1 MCVNYSRAASIQ
13 RNTTST
19 HPDLHLCAHAGIENL
34 ADITS
39 YLLTLDKVGVINLGL
54 VLGLSFSRLK
64 TMIDSQ
70 TFRQD
75 MLAAWLEKVDYV
87 LQTGAPTWKRLVEAL
102 KDPRVGQNG
111 LASKIEQDKLHGM
124 YHTYPLFSL
133 VPRPHPAFRRFQ
145 YGNSHAGRAWEQ
157 GYPLL

>member
-34 ADITS
+34 VDIIS
-39 YLLTLDKVGVINLGL
+39 YLHALDKAGVFNLGV
-54 VLGLSFSRLK
+54 VLGLSYSRLRD
-64 TMIDSQ
+64 MMDSL
-70 TFRQD
+70 TFLQD
-75 MLAAWLEKVDYV
+75 MLAAWLQRVDQV

-102 KDPRVGQNG
+102 KDPRVGQNA

-133 VPRPHPAFRRFQ
+133 VPRPHPAFRHFQ
-145 YGNSHAGRAWEQ
+145 YGNSHAGRAWER